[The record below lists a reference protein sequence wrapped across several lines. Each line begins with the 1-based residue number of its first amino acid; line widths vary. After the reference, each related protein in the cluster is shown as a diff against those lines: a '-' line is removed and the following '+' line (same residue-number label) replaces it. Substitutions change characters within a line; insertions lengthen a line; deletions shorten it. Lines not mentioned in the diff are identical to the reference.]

1 MAGGFGERLWPAS
14 SPVHPKQFM
23 ALNNNVSFL
32 QESIKRALAL
42 RVSGKIL
49 IVTRRDIENECA
61 LQCKSLAEQLD
72 SVELREKLLKDTVI
86 LSEPAAKHTS
96 AAIMIASLFLK
107 KTAAESNH
115 TVLVLTSDHVIAP
128 TETFVSDCQKAGKAA
143 EDGKFV
149 CFTIPPTEPATG
161 YGYIKTGRDLYG
173 DGSVFTIENFEEKP
187 DLETAKRYLAEG
199 TYWWNSGMFAFDS
212 ERFLDEMKSLTP
224 EVYDAFTPVASG
236 KKPELSSVEGI
247 AVIAKWSEMEET
259 YRAVPS
265 IAVDKSIAEKTK
277 NAAAVRTN
285 FKWTDVGSWDTFS
298 ELCTNPA
305 NAKVVQVSS
314 ENNFVYSDIPVSLCG
329 VKNLVVVVKNNKLLI
344 MNKGDSA
351 LVRDAVK
358 EMEK

>member
-1 MAGGFGERLWPAS
+1 
-14 SPVHPKQFM
+14 
-23 ALNNNVSFL
+23 
-32 QESIKRALAL
+32 
-42 RVSGKIL
+42 
-49 IVTRRDIENECA
+49 
-61 LQCKSLAEQLD
+61 
-72 SVELREKLLKDTVI
+72 
-86 LSEPAAKHTS
+86 
-96 AAIMIASLFLK
+96 
-107 KTAAESNH
+107 
-115 TVLVLTSDHVIAP
+115 
-128 TETFVSDCQKAGKAA
+128 
-143 EDGKFV
+143 
-149 CFTIPPTEPATG
+149 
-161 YGYIKTGRDLYG
+161 
-173 DGSVFTIENFEEKP
+173 
-187 DLETAKRYLAEG
+187 
-199 TYWWNSGMFAFDS
+199 MFAFDR
-212 ERFLDEMKSLTP
+212 ERFLDEMKSRTP
-224 EVYDAFTPVASG
+224 EVYDAFAPVASG

-305 NAKVVQVSS
+305 NAKVVQFSS

-344 MNKGDSA
+344 MNKGDSS